1 MNVVGV
7 AGWKNSGKTRLVERL
22 VAELSLRGLSVS
34 TVKHAHHGFDVDR
47 SGTDSFRHRSAGALE
62 VVISSSRR
70 WALMHEVEGN
80 EARLDELLARLSPAD
95 IVLVEGFKREPH
107 PKIETRRRDAPG
119 PELADGDPSVI
130 AIAADLPSGGTDL
143 PEFHLDDI
151 PGIAGFIIETFGLE
165 ASASRSG
172 Q

>member
-47 SGTDSFRHRSAGALE
+47 SGTDSFRHRSAGARE
-62 VVISSSRR
+62 VMVSSSKR
-70 WALMHEVEGN
+70 WALMHEVKGD
-80 EARLDELLARLSPAD
+80 EARLDELLARLSPVD
-95 IVLVEGFKREPH
+95 IVVVEGFKRESH
-107 PKIETRRRDAPG
+107 PKIEARRSDAPG
-119 PELADGDPSVI
+119 PGLADRDPSVI
-130 AIAADLPSGGTDL
+130 AIAADRPSGMTGR

-151 PGIAGFIIETFGLE
+151 AGIAGFIIETFGLE
-165 ASASRSG
+165 ADTSRAG
-172 Q
+172 R